1 MSWYELFRVMM
12 RKERKINAIDDGQSA
27 GNPLATLN
35 ISKDGLTSSLTMYCH
50 SVLIRLALPN
60 TANVELICIQVCM
73 YGPTYKSFI
82 PLRRVRIL
90 LMWAECARSRR
101 YIKAGYTYD
110 IHHSYQTPDSI
121 HIRKG
126 HTQHRIML
134 YTNEEDRGSSSSL
147 ITPGATRTAPSLVS
161 EVAQQVLMGSLNRL
175 TLGFFSEVL
184 PVASASPGWLT

>member
-1 MSWYELFRVMM
+1 VGWQHTTLDRLTLLPSGMSWYELFRVMM

-147 ITPGATRTAPSLVS
+147 ITPGASREQGLH
-161 EVAQQVLMGSLNRL
+161 
-175 TLGFFSEVL
+175 
-184 PVASASPGWLT
+184 PVWFLK